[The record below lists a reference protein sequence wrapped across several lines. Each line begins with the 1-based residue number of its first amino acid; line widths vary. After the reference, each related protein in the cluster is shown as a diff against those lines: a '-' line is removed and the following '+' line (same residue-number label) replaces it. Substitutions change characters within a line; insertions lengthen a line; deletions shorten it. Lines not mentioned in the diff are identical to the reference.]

1 VTPRGCG
8 ASSGDPAMVVVVVL
22 LLLLVLLLQ
31 VVGKA
36 RVILRPKCMLRCST
50 SGKRSRTN
58 KLPFH
63 IMPNEVLH
71 VLSLSENP
79 VKTIDEFKAV
89 QGMTRAGGEQG
100 VGGNCAELYGNEFL
114 AVIEQT
120 RRQDSEASRSGKP
133 KKKPSPPADL
143 PSSSAK
149 ENPSLASILSQEER
163 EDEELA
169 PTLAADM
176 ANMAAESQG
185 SQDDYDSAG
194 SDDYD
199 NASSDDYD
207 NAGSDDDDYGEDES
221 DGEDEGEG
229 DWQAEEE
236 KENPSG
242 FGKPKKKPALAKK
255 KAAPPKCKAV
265 HEAAASSAKENP
277 ALDGWLLPPQK
288 KKKKKKSAP
297 PALWK
302 AVCPTPRVVLP
313 EKSRKIW
320 MSIDG

>member
-1 VTPRGCG
+1 
-8 ASSGDPAMVVVVVL
+8 
-22 LLLLVLLLQ
+22 
-31 VVGKA
+31 
-36 RVILRPKCMLRCST
+36 
-50 SGKRSRTN
+50 
-58 KLPFH
+58 
-63 IMPNEVLH
+63 MPNEVLR

-89 QGMTRAGGEQG
+89 QGMTGAGGGQG
-100 VGGNCAELYGNEFL
+100 VGNCAELYGNEFL

-133 KKKPSPPADL
+133 KKKPSPP
-143 PSSSAK
+143 K
-149 ENPSLASILSQEER
+149 ENPSLASILSEER

-199 NASSDDYD
+199 STDSDDYD

-242 FGKPKKKPALAKK
+242 FGKPKKKPAPAKK

-320 MSIDG
+320 MRIDG